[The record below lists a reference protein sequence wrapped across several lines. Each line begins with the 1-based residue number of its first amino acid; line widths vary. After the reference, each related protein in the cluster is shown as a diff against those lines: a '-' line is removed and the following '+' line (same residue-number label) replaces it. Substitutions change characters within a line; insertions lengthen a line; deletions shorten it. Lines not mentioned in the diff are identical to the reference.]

1 MIEFNESLRQHKSV
15 LTRFCGLAGSILIA
29 MAVVMTAAVP
39 AEAACD
45 VASFTAPADTTIV
58 SAEAFATPVPYCRV
72 DGYVTTTNPGPN
84 RVRFMMALPDSF
96 NGRYLF
102 TAQGGAAGFVPDPTE
117 EHLRLG
123 YAIAS
128 TDKGVTA
135 THLFDFSFRSNEA
148 QSLDWSH
155 RGAHVAAVATQALAR
170 AYYEKPERYRY
181 VAGCSGGAACRVHS
195 GGHHLEGAQRIDL

>member
-96 NGRYLF
+96 SGRYLF
-102 TAQGGAAGFVPDPTE
+102 TAQGGGRVCPRSDRGASAAGLRDCLDRQGGDRNAPFRLFV
-117 EHLRLG
+117 
-123 YAIAS
+123 S
-128 TDKGVTA
+128 K
-135 THLFDFSFRSNEA
+135 
-148 QSLDWSH
+148 Q
-155 RGAHVAAVATQALAR
+155 
-170 AYYEKPERYRY
+170 
-181 VAGCSGGAACRVHS
+181 
-195 GGHHLEGAQRIDL
+195 